1 MTSESNL
8 TDPAIDTC
16 VVLCLKSPTKSK
28 RRLAEEIGELAT
40 TAAVHLWACALETLQ
55 GWPGK
60 VCYAPADTEDAAWLG
75 SQLNSNAVMV
85 LQRGENLGER
95 INYVDAALRA
105 KDEMS
110 IIFIGTDCP
119 AMEDGYLQRA
129 AVELVRSDVVL
140 GPAIDGGVVLMGARV
155 AWPTLAELPW
165 STSSLCAALTT
176 LCIEHGLVIA
186 NLKPRADVDSVAAL
200 LATRNELAQDP
211 RPARRALS
219 QWLKQ
224 PNAAWD

>member
-1 MTSESNL
+1 
-8 TDPAIDTC
+8 
-16 VVLCLKSPTKSK
+16 
-28 RRLAEEIGELAT
+28 
-40 TAAVHLWACALETLQ
+40 
-55 GWPGK
+55 
-60 VCYAPADTEDAAWLG
+60 
-75 SQLNSNAVMV
+75 MV